1 MNLSTVTTASI
12 ATLKAFARSNNL
24 IPTGDLRLKAT
35 WLNAVR
41 DFLTPIATQATQAIA
56 TATTPEAIQSYKAS
70 AIVAL
75 RFTYRAFVI
84 SCLLAIALG
93 MSAADAWVE
102 FRTLLEF
109 ESENVKF
116 SQPLAVLTIVT
127 ARRRRIFQNEL
138 AMRWEN
144 AKFNFE
150 YGQFRAKK
158 VVKKNAIEPAQE
170 FRQRINAARYV
181 ITH

>member
-93 MSAADAWVE
+93 LSAADTWIAFREWLESQDLTPNQPIAVVKLIASKTRKRVKRFALHTYDRLQDWVE
-102 FRTLLEF
+102 
-109 ESENVKF
+109 
-116 SQPLAVLTIVT
+116 SQTVRGWHALDEI
-127 ARRRRIFQNEL
+127 
-138 AMRWEN
+138 
-144 AKFNFE
+144 
-150 YGQFRAKK
+150 
-158 VVKKNAIEPAQE
+158 AIQPAQE

-181 ITH
+181 ITR